1 MSKKR
6 KAGANIKSIEE
17 MINEQESVAEPYLEA
32 LDKSKESMAEKFI
45 EAIDRKNNENM
56 GDKEM
61 KEMVN
66 QDVKEME
73 LVGMSE
79 EDLLE
84 YKAMEMTREDNLKE
98 YLNEQDEQDRYEEEL
113 ESEMK
118 QAIHEENMEKA
129 KILNAN
135 IRGAIIATK
144 DMGKRGLLNGQLKA
158 IINDYKNVTGID
170 LDEKRIE
177 YIKTL
182 KDEQASYVI
191 KVIGAYK
198 RYLRLQQNT
207 QLATVQ

>member
-6 KAGANIKSIEE
+6 KAGANVKPIEE
-17 MINEQESVAEPYLEA
+17 MINEQESVAEPYFEA

-45 EAIDRKNNENM
+45 EAIDKKNNENM
-56 GDKEM
+56 GDIEM

-98 YLNEQDEQDRYEEEL
+98 YLNEQDRYEEEL

-158 IINDYKNVTGID
+158 IINDYKSVTGVD

-182 KDEQASYVI
+182 KDTQAEYVI

-207 QLATVQ
+207 QLATNQ

>member
-32 LDKSKESMAEKFI
+32 LDKSKESMEEKFI

-56 GDKEM
+56 GDIEM

-66 QDVKEME
+66 QDVKEVE
-73 LVGMSE
+73 GVE
-79 EDLLE
+79 IA
-84 YKAMEMTREDNLKE
+84 K
-98 YLNEQDEQDRYEEEL
+98 EEL
-113 ESEMK
+113 EVK
-118 QAIHEENMEKA
+118 GEEVKMSKA
-129 KILNAN
+129 EILNAN
-135 IRGAIIATK
+135 IRGVIIATK

-158 IINDYKNVTGID
+158 IINDYKSVTGVD

-182 KDEQASYVI
+182 KDTQAEYVI

-207 QLATVQ
+207 QLATNQ

>member
-6 KAGANIKSIEE
+6 KAGANVKPIETMIK
-17 MINEQESVAEPYLEA
+17 EQESVAEPYFEA

-45 EAIDRKNNENM
+45 EEIDKKNNENM
-56 GDKEM
+56 GDIEM

-73 LVGMSE
+73 AVE
-79 EDLLE
+79 IA
-84 YKAMEMTREDNLKE
+84 K
-98 YLNEQDEQDRYEEEL
+98 EEL
-113 ESEMK
+113 NVKGEV
-118 QAIHEENMEKA
+118 EKMD
-129 KILNAN
+129 KVTILNAN

-158 IINDYKNVTGID
+158 IINDYKSVTGVD

-182 KDEQASYVI
+182 KDTQAEYVI

-207 QLATVQ
+207 QLATNQ

>member
-45 EAIDRKNNENM
+45 EAIDKKNNENM

-61 KEMVN
+61 EEMVK
-66 QDVKEME
+66 QDVKEVE
-73 LVGMSE
+73 GVE
-79 EDLLE
+79 IA
-84 YKAMEMTREDNLKE
+84 K
-98 YLNEQDEQDRYEEEL
+98 EEL
-113 ESEMK
+113 NVK
-118 QAIHEENMEKA
+118 GAVEKMD
-129 KILNAN
+129 KVTILNAN
-135 IRGAIIATK
+135 IRGVIIATK

-158 IINDYKNVTGID
+158 IINDYKSVTGVE
-170 LDEKRIE
+170 LDEERIN

-182 KDEQASYVI
+182 KDEQAKHVI
-191 KVIGAYK
+191 KVIEAYK

-207 QLATVQ
+207 QLATNQ

>member
-6 KAGANIKSIEE
+6 KAGANVKPIETMIK
-17 MINEQESVAEPYLEA
+17 EQESVAEPYFEA

-45 EAIDRKNNENM
+45 EAIDKKNNENM
-56 GDKEM
+56 GDIEM
-61 KEMVN
+61 KEMIN

-73 LVGMSE
+73 AVE
-79 EDLLE
+79 IA
-84 YKAMEMTREDNLKE
+84 K
-98 YLNEQDEQDRYEEEL
+98 EEL
-113 ESEMK
+113 NVKGEV
-118 QAIHEENMEKA
+118 EKMD
-129 KILNAN
+129 KVTILNAN

-144 DMGKRGLLNGQLKA
+144 GMGKRGLLNNQLKA
-158 IINDYKNVTGID
+158 IINDYKSVTGVD

-207 QLATVQ
+207 QLATNQ

>member
-6 KAGANIKSIEE
+6 KAGANIKPIEE

-56 GDKEM
+56 GDIEM
-61 KEMVN
+61 KEMIN

-73 LVGMSE
+73 AVE
-79 EDLLE
+79 IA
-84 YKAMEMTREDNLKE
+84 K
-98 YLNEQDEQDRYEEEL
+98 EEL
-113 ESEMK
+113 NVKGEV
-118 QAIHEENMEKA
+118 EKMD
-129 KILNAN
+129 KVTILNAN

-158 IINDYKNVTGID
+158 IINDYKSVTGVD

>member
-6 KAGANIKSIEE
+6 KAGANVKPIEE
-17 MINEQESVAEPYLEA
+17 MINEQESVAEPYFEA

-45 EAIDRKNNENM
+45 EAIDKKNNENM

-61 KEMVN
+61 EEMVK
-66 QDVKEME
+66 QDVKEIE
-73 LVGMSE
+73 GVE
-79 EDLLE
+79 IA
-84 YKAMEMTREDNLKE
+84 K
-98 YLNEQDEQDRYEEEL
+98 EEL
-113 ESEMK
+113 EVK
-118 QAIHEENMEKA
+118 GEEVKMSKA
-129 KILNAN
+129 EILNAN

-158 IINDYKNVTGID
+158 IINDYKSVTGVD

-182 KDEQASYVI
+182 KDTQAEYVI